1 MRAGICRHDRLR
13 RACDECDL
21 AEEIATLRADL
32 ARVEAER
39 DEARAKVA
47 GLEAAMPTND
57 EHRLFVEAIDRA
69 FYDEASK
76 YDAAWAALRRLIEA
90 CDRRDLYA
98 EALGGGK

>member
-1 MRAGICRHDRLR
+1 MLTADHLEARIKDGALVLR
-13 RACDECDL
+13 KLDAK
-21 AEEIATLRADL
+21 